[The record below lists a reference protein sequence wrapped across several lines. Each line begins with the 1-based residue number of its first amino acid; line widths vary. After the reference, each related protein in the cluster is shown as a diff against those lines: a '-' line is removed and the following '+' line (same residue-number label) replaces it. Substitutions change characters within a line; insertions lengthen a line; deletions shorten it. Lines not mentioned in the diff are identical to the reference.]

1 MTPTPDIEPIREGLA
16 REIYDK
22 PTRFDGDAI
31 GTHLSQSFM
40 LDASAVNAEQLR
52 AFVQMICEDAA
63 DACLTY
69 LIKRQAFHSDAY
81 AVIKKEGLG
90 K

>member
-1 MTPTPDIEPIREGLA
+1 MTPTPDREPIREGLA
-16 REIYDK
+16 RAIARE
-22 PTRFDGDAI
+22 FDHADWDTTFIAGKEVPCW
-31 GTHLSQSFM
+31 HLY
-40 LDASAVNAEQLR
+40 AR
-52 AFVQMICEDAA
+52 HA

-90 K
+90 KETR

>member
-1 MTPTPDIEPIREGLA
+1 MTPTPDREPIREGIVEAMDDAGNDWMEA
-16 REIYDK
+16 RD
-22 PTRFDGDAI
+22 RGGDGLNWANVP
-31 GTHLSQSFM
+31 LEV
-40 LDASAVNAEQLR
+40 L
-52 AFVQMICEDAA
+52 A

-90 K
+90 NGKS

>member
-16 REIYDK
+16 REIA
-22 PTRFDGDAI
+22 REFDHADWDTTFIAGKEVPCW
-31 GTHLSQSFM
+31 HLY
-40 LDASAVNAEQLR
+40 AR
-52 AFVQMICEDAA
+52 HA

-69 LIKRQAFHSDAY
+69 LRSRGALMLDALLEVK
-81 AVIKKEGLG
+81 AEEKERLG